1 MASKIKDVSLH
12 SKVQCQ
18 ISAACK
24 LVCIHASICI
34 HIHIQIQKYHIT
46 KEVLGHDKRIPT
58 VAALVNAL
66 LTDLFVTS
74 DLARARA
81 VGINEVAGEDLALG
95 ALAFV
100 GCLSL
105 VGGDCLLFIVLTCSI
120 ILVLVLTAFVAVFP
134 NTNVCSLMPLQFHIL
149 YMSFFVVVA
158 AAPAAASLLL
168 GPALSQVTL
177 FAQPVA
183 AVRKGE
189 PNTFCMAFGHPLSSA
204 WYAGTRRQLGYLRAA
219 RDTTARLHDVC
230 NSCGNLAQ
238 PSFFTWF
245 TLLNPI
251 LREIVIYVI
260 PVLDS
265 SHHNQQQ
272 QLSLIMGI

>member
-1 MASKIKDVSLH
+1 MPCISKRLYIYIL
-12 SKVQCQ
+12 
-18 ISAACK
+18 INT
-24 LVCIHASICI
+24 CIFIYRYSCI
-34 HIHIQIQKYHIT
+34 IFQ
-46 KEVLGHDKRIPT
+46 KEVIGHDKRIPT
-58 VAALVNAL
+58 VPALVIAL

-105 VGGDCLLFIVLTCSI
+105 VGGDCLMFIVLTCSI
-120 ILVLVLTAFVAVFP
+120 ILVAVFP
-134 NTNVCSLMPLQFHIL
+134 NANAYSLMPLQFHIS
-149 YMSFFVVVA
+149 YMSVFFVVVVAVAVAAA

-204 WYAGTRRQLGYLRAA
+204 WYVGTRRQLGYLRAA

-251 LREIVIYVI
+251 RREIVIYVI

>member
-134 NTNVCSLMPLQFHIL
+134 NTNGESSMPLQFHIL
-149 YMSFFVVVA
+149 YMSFFCCCCCCFCCCFL
-158 AAPAAASLLL
+158 APGARFVS
-168 GPALSQVTL
+168 
-177 FAQPVA
+177 
-183 AVRKGE
+183 
-189 PNTFCMAFGHPLSSA
+189 GHPLCTASGCSA
-204 WYAGTRRQLGYLRAA
+204 QRRTKHFLHGVWPSPQLGL
-219 RDTTARLHDVC
+219 VC
-230 NSCGNLAQ
+230 RNTPPTWI
-238 PSFFTWF
+238 PSSGTG
-245 TLLNPI
+245 
-251 LREIVIYVI
+251 
-260 PVLDS
+260 
-265 SHHNQQQ
+265 HHCEVA
-272 QLSLIMGI
+272 